1 MPAVFVLLAT
11 LVFGPALMAD
21 TSAPRDAP
29 FYATSSIVNSADNQA
44 GPLAPNTIGTI
55 YGKGLSYVT
64 RALAPEDV
72 IGGVLPNGL
81 PGTGVNI
88 LIGGVPANIFYV
100 SPTQINFL
108 VPCILRPGRTDL
120 QIVMNGISGPLVPFD
135 LAPSSPAIFQLDV
148 QTVIAVRL
156 DGSLVTSDAP
166 ARPRDIIVIYATGL
180 GDTVPAEIFGNVAA
194 MAAPLKQLA
203 DFKLLLDGVAVD
215 RSLVLYAGIAPGFA
229 GLYQINL
236 RLPDGVGSNPQ
247 IQIGLADAH
256 SPAGLIL
263 PLKP

>member
-29 FYATSSIVNSADNQA
+29 SYSTSSIVNSADNVA

-88 LIGGVPANIFYV
+88 LIGGVPANIFYG
-100 SPTQINFL
+100 SPAQINFL
-108 VPCILRPGRTDL
+108 VPCIL
-120 QIVMNGISGPLVPFD
+120 
-135 LAPSSPAIFQLDV
+135 
-148 QTVIAVRL
+148 
-156 DGSLVTSDAP
+156 
-166 ARPRDIIVIYATGL
+166 
-180 GDTVPAEIFGNVAA
+180 
-194 MAAPLKQLA
+194 
-203 DFKLLLDGVAVD
+203 D
-215 RSLVLYAGIAPGFA
+215 RKSV
-229 GLYQINL
+229 
-236 RLPDGVGSNPQ
+236 V
-247 IQIGLADAH
+247 
-256 SPAGLIL
+256 
-263 PLKP
+263 